1 MELTGRLLQKLA
13 VQSGTSA
20 RGQWA
25 KQEFVIEYQ
34 DGNFPTKACFSVW
47 GADKVKDLEHF
58 QINDQIKVSFNVSS
72 REYNGK
78 WYTDLRAWR
87 ISAAGAQQPGG
98 FAPQGGQV
106 PGGYP
111 QGNGFAPQGG
121 GYQQSNYDMP
131 AGFAPSQ
138 QSAPAP
144 SIDDMP
150 GDDLPF

>member
-47 GADKVKDLEHF
+47 GQDKVQDLERF
-58 QINDQIKVSFNVSS
+58 QINDEIKVEFNVSS

-87 ISAAGAQQPGG
+87 ITSSAAA
-98 FAPQGGQV
+98 GGQAYG
-106 PGGYP
+106 P
-111 QGNGFAPQGG
+111 
-121 GYQQSNYDMP
+121 
-131 AGFAPSQ
+131 
-138 QSAPAP
+138 APAP
-144 SIDDMP
+144 SEPLPSPAPELTADDMP

>member
-47 GADKVKDLEHF
+47 GQDKVQDLERF
-58 QINDQIKVSFNVSS
+58 QINDEIKVEFNVSS

-87 ISAAGAQQPGG
+87 ITSSAAA
-98 FAPQGGQV
+98 GGQAYG
-106 PGGYP
+106 P
-111 QGNGFAPQGG
+111 
-121 GYQQSNYDMP
+121 
-131 AGFAPSQ
+131 
-138 QSAPAP
+138 APAP
-144 SIDDMP
+144 SEPLPSPAPALTADDMP

>member
-25 KQEFVIEYQ
+25 KQEFVTEYQ

-47 GADKVKDLEHF
+47 GQDKVQDLERF
-58 QINDQIKVSFNVSS
+58 QINDEIKVEFNVSS

-87 ISAAGAQQPGG
+87 ITSSAAA
-98 FAPQGGQV
+98 GGQAY
-106 PGGYP
+106 G
-111 QGNGFAPQGG
+111 
-121 GYQQSNYDMP
+121 
-131 AGFAPSQ
+131 
-138 QSAPAP
+138 PAP
-144 SIDDMP
+144 TPSEPLPSPAPELTADDMP